1 MKKTLYLLIA
11 LSLIASIQVNAKKPS
26 GPDRIKVIS
35 YNVRLG
41 TADDGTNSWK
51 YRYPMSAMMIEDQKP
66 DIFGLQEAF
75 DFQRNYIEEYTEG
88 YKSVGVGRDDGKKK
102 GEQMAIFYNTKTIKL
117 LKWGTFWLSPTPDT
131 PSKGWDAAC
140 YRTATWAL
148 LKDKKSGNKFW
159 CVNTHLDHVG
169 AEARRN
175 GLNLIVEKIREINPD
190 GYPMVLTGDF
200 NVTPDDPC
208 LVDLDK
214 MMVSA
219 RDAAVKTDKGA
230 TYNNWGKNMDGQPI
244 DYIYYSGFSS
254 CPVFEVIRKP
264 YGERKFIS
272 DHFPISAVLIF

>member
-11 LSLIASIQVNAKKPS
+11 LSLIASIQINAKKPS

-41 TADDGTNSWK
+41 TADDGTNSWN

-159 CVNTHLDHVG
+159 YVNTHLDHVG

-219 RDAAVKTDKGA
+219 RDAAVKTDKGT

>member
-41 TADDGTNSWK
+41 TADDGTNSWN

-159 CVNTHLDHVG
+159 YVNTHLDHVG

-219 RDAAVKTDKGA
+219 RDAAVKTDKGT